1 VRLLGAVFRASFK
14 YLNITSAVIKRDD
27 FIYPH
32 RWRFTRLVLT
42 EMIMRCVKNVIRGVM
57 RRTTN
62 ELHLKTEVL
71 LHFNRLLG
79 EGPSSELYF
88 DLLVR
93 SQLILKFEPGKE
105 LDHLQRKVIMTPDVK
120 LQLYHTLQV
129 NLGLSFAMHVL
140 FPSPS
145 SLLLNNCRH
154 LANV

>member
-1 VRLLGAVFRASFK
+1 MRLLGAVFRASFK
-14 YLNITSAVIKRDD
+14 YFTSAAIKRDD
-27 FIYPH
+27 VHPH

-42 EMIMRCVKNVIRGVM
+42 EMIMRSVKNVIRGVM

-93 SQLILKFEPGKE
+93 SQLILKFEPGSWINE
-105 LDHLQRKVIMTPDVK
+105 MQRNLVMTHVIK
-120 LQLYHTLQV
+120 LQLYQTLQV
-129 NLGLSFAMHVL
+129 KLGLTFVM
-140 FPSPS
+140 
-145 SLLLNNCRH
+145 
-154 LANV
+154 

>member
-14 YLNITSAVIKRDD
+14 YFTSAAIKRDD
-27 FIYPH
+27 VHPH

-42 EMIMRCVKNVIRGVM
+42 EMIMRSVKNVIRGVM

-79 EGPSSELYF
+79 EGPASELYF

-120 LQLYHTLQV
+120 LQLYQTLQV
-129 NLGLSFAMHVL
+129 NLGLTFAMYVL
-140 FPSPS
+140 YPSLS
-145 SLLLNNCRH
+145 TLGFSII
-154 LANV
+154 VDI